1 MLVIMADRM
10 AMSVGDLFLGAL
22 IPGVLLGML
31 YIVYLALVGLVKPSL
46 APAAEYEPMDLAAA
60 WGLVKA
66 IVPAALLILAV
77 LGSIFFGLATPTEAA
92 GVGAAGA
99 LLLALA
105 KGAISLPVM
114 REVIDETSRTSAFI
128 FGGILGA
135 VCFNLV
141 LRGLGGD
148 EMIERALLGLP
159 FGPDGIII
167 CILIATFLLG
177 FFLDWLELT
186 LILLPLV
193 APIVAGLAFD
203 PVWFTVLFAV
213 CLQTSFLTPPIG
225 GALFYL
231 RGIAPPGID
240 LRVIY
245 RGVVPFIVIQIIGL
259 VII

>member
-77 LGSIFFGLATPTEAA
+77 LGSIFFGLATPPEAA

-105 KGAISLPVM
+105 KGAYQPAGDARGDRRDLANHSIHFRRDSGCRLLQPGAA
-114 REVIDETSRTSAFI
+114 RSR
-128 FGGILGA
+128 
-135 VCFNLV
+135 
-141 LRGLGGD
+141 R
-148 EMIERALLGLP
+148 R
-159 FGPDGIII
+159 
-167 CILIATFLLG
+167 
-177 FFLDWLELT
+177 
-186 LILLPLV
+186 
-193 APIVAGLAFD
+193 
-203 PVWFTVLFAV
+203 
-213 CLQTSFLTPPIG
+213 
-225 GALFYL
+225 
-231 RGIAPPGID
+231 
-240 LRVIY
+240 
-245 RGVVPFIVIQIIGL
+245 
-259 VII
+259 